1 MIPFLNLKRAYS
13 EMGIEIDRSL
23 QRVMQRGD
31 FVLGEETE
39 ALEKD
44 FSEYIGTKW
53 GVGVNSGSDALLL
66 SLQALEI
73 GKGDEVI
80 TVSHTF
86 TSTADAVVRNGAE
99 PVFVDVDPETFCMD
113 AALVEERISERTKAL
128 LPVHIYG
135 HPADMDAILELARD
149 YNLYVVED
157 ACQAHGAKYK
167 GKRVGGL
174 GHLGCFSFYPT
185 KNLGACGDGG
195 MVVADDEMLA
205 SRLRSLRNY
214 GLREKFHKEMMG
226 LNSRLDEI
234 QAAILRTKL
243 KHLDRWNE
251 RRRNIARQYSS
262 AFEDTDLVLPVEKTY
277 AQHIYHLF
285 AVRYKKRD
293 LLQKLLKYQVQTL
306 IHYPIPVHQQKA
318 YRIRIGKVECIKELP
333 VTEAVC
339 KEVLSLPMHPYLTDE
354 EVAEVVKCV
363 RGCLNAID

>member
-13 EMGIEIDRSL
+13 EMGVEIDWAV
-23 QRVMQRGD
+23 QRVMQRGN
-31 FVLGEETE
+31 FILGEETE

-86 TSTADAVVRNGAE
+86 ASTTDAVVRNGAE
-99 PVFVDVDPETFCMD
+99 PIFVDVDPETFCMD

-135 HPADMDAILELARD
+135 HPADMDAILKLARD

-195 MVVADDEMLA
+195 MVVTDDEMLA
-205 SRLRSLRNY
+205 SRLRCLRNY
-214 GLREKFHKEMMG
+214 GLNERYKKGLMG

-251 RRRNIARQYSS
+251 RRRNIARQYGS
-262 AFEDTDLVLPVEKTY
+262 ALKDTGLILPVEKTH
-277 AQHIYHLF
+277 AEHIYHLY
-285 AVRYKKRD
+285 VIRHKKRD
-293 LLQKLLKYQVQTL
+293 LLQKLLQDKVQTL
-306 IHYPIPVHQQKA
+306 IHYPIPVHQQPAYGFGNGKA
-318 YRIRIGKVECIKELP
+318 DWGRGLP
-333 VTEAVC
+333 VTETVC
-339 KEVLSLPMHPYLTDE
+339 KEILSLPMNPYLTDE
-354 EVAEVVKCV
+354 EVAEVAKSV

>member
-1 MIPFLNLKRAYS
+1 MIPFSNFKRAYS
-13 EMGIEIDRSL
+13 EEGIEIDQAV

-31 FVLGEETE
+31 FILGEETR
-39 ALEKD
+39 ALEED
-44 FSEYIGTKW
+44 FSGYIGTKW

-66 SLQALEI
+66 SLQALGI

-86 TSTADAVVRNGAE
+86 TSTADAVVRNGSE
-99 PVFVDVDPETFCMD
+99 PVFVDVDPETYCMD
-113 AALVEERISERTKAL
+113 ATLVEEKISEKTKAL

-135 HPADMDAILELARD
+135 HPADMDAIFELARD
-149 YNLYVVED
+149 YNLQVVED
-157 ACQAHGAKYK
+157 ACQAHGAMYK
-167 GKRVGGL
+167 GKRAGGL

-195 MVVADDEMLA
+195 MVVTDDERLA
-205 SRLRSLRNY
+205 GRLRCLRNY
-214 GLREKFHKEMMG
+214 GLSGKYHKDMMG
-226 LNSRLDEI
+226 LNSRLDEV

-243 KHLDRWNE
+243 KHLDSWNE

-262 AFEDTDLVLPVEKTY
+262 GFEDTDLILPVEKSY
-277 AQHIYHLF
+277 ARHIYHLF
-285 AVRYKKRD
+285 AIRHKKRD
-293 LLQKLLKYQVQTL
+293 LLQKLLKDKVQTL
-306 IHYPIPVHQQKA
+306 IHYPIPVHQQQA
-318 YRIRIGKVECIKELP
+318 YRIRDRKVGCRKELT

-354 EVAEVVKCV
+354 EVAEVVKSV